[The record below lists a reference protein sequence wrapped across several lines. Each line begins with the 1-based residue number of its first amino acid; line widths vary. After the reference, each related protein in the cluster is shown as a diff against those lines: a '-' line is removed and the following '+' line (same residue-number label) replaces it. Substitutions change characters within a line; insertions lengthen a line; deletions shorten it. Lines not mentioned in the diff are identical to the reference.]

1 MKKRKRNPLAMR
13 MIAIGLLVCA
23 VSFFSSDDNIVKGDL
38 EESARKTYQIG
49 ENWQCAK
56 QVDERMGALL
66 FYDENTQAHRFLLYL
81 KNGGIKGGYQLIK
94 SDSSTYIENGV
105 EGYAFQEKGMVLFSM
120 NTKQVKEMYVTNQ
133 AGHTTIIPVDAW
145 NPFALVIPE
154 GAKDVVLYGR
164 EKQEIPIDNINVYE
178 KK

>member
-23 VSFFSSDDNIVKGDL
+23 VSFFSSDDNIAKGDL

-120 NTKQVKEMYVTNQ
+120 NTEQVERDVCDKSSRTYHN
-133 AGHTTIIPVDAW
+133 HTCGCMEPLCFGDTK
-145 NPFALVIPE
+145 
-154 GAKDVVLYGR
+154 GGKRCGVVW
-164 EKQEIPIDNINVYE
+164 
-178 KK
+178 